1 MVIIYRYLSNQ
12 NSFFPYQ
19 NEVMK
24 LHNFWV
30 QIYILK
36 IQILWFMP
44 HSIQQSLRLFICFL
58 VICKVVV
65 FRISYFCSCIFFSSR
80 DLVEYWA
87 HQKKCVFQ
95 LTTGCVCI
103 NFFTIISVF
112 KYCMIFQ
119 SYWQDIKYHLFENVD
134 LRNTSYY
141 K

>member
-80 DLVEYWA
+80 DLVDYWA
-87 HQKKCVFQ
+87 HKNKMRISTYYWMCVYQ
-95 LTTGCVCI
+95 LFYH
-103 NFFTIISVF
+103 NF
-112 KYCMIFQ
+112 
-119 SYWQDIKYHLFENVD
+119 LFLNIVWFSNLTDKILSITYSKMWIYE
-134 LRNTSYY
+134 R
-141 K
+141 KR